1 MDKFAREM
9 EYVIVQNVNVKNLG
23 MELPVNVQQT
33 RQKNVEKLQIRQ
45 FVVIVEYVHV
55 IGVYVKKDMEENI
68 VIFVSLVQVKFL
80 KKYMKMAYN
89 FFFNYNHFFRPMR
102 AIETLC

>member
-33 RQKNVEKLQIRQ
+33 RQKNVENLQIRQ
-45 FVVIVEYVHV
+45 FVVIVENVHV

-68 VIFVSLVQVKFL
+68 VIFVSLVQVKFF
-80 KKYMKMAYN
+80 KKFHEN
-89 FFFNYNHFFRPMR
+89 G
-102 AIETLC
+102 L

>member
-9 EYVIVQNVNVKNLG
+9 EYVIVLNVNVKNLG
-23 MELPVNVQQT
+23 MELPVNAQLT
-33 RQKNVEKLQIRQ
+33 RQKNVENLQIRQ
-45 FVVIVEYVHV
+45 FVVIVANVHV

-68 VIFVSLVQVKFL
+68 VIFVSLVQVRNLK

-89 FFFNYNHFFRPMR
+89 FFIDHCFRPMR

>member
-33 RQKNVEKLQIRQ
+33 RQKNVENLQIRQ

-68 VIFVSLVQVKFL
+68 VIFVSLVQVR
-80 KKYMKMAYN
+80 N
-89 FFFNYNHFFRPMR
+89 
-102 AIETLC
+102 